1 MHHPKSRDGSSTF
14 QTGTPKD
21 HPPEEGEGDQGD
33 LRHTPQDHP
42 LEEGAVEEAEAE
54 EAEAEAEVEAEG
66 AVEEHSL
73 YPGTHPPHQL
83 KNF

>member
-1 MHHPKSRDGSSTF
+1 MHHPKSRDGSLTF

-21 HPPEEGEGDQGD
+21 HPPEEEEGDH
-33 LRHTPQDHP
+33 RHTPQDHP
-42 LEEGAVEEAEAE
+42 LEEGAEEEGAEEEEAGVEE
-54 EAEAEAEVEAEG
+54 

-73 YPGTHPPHQL
+73 YPDTHPPHQL